1 MCYWPDSLT
10 ILGLRKKGGVK
21 EEAGNLHP
29 ALWSEPEGTCSDNT
43 HLSIHRLRLR
53 EYQPTET
60 RVLAWPI
67 RARRRDVMEVHERE
81 LQKILRNAQVYWRRD
96 RPPRPAT
103 P

>member
-1 MCYWPDSLT
+1 MYYWPDSTLSWAC
-10 ILGLRKKGGVK
+10 GKKGGVK

-29 ALWSEPEGTCSDNT
+29 ALWSEPEDTCSDNT
-43 HLSIHRLRLR
+43 RLSINRLRLR

-60 RVLAWPI
+60 RFLAWPI
-67 RARRRDVMEVHERE
+67 RARQRDVMEVHERE
-81 LQKILRNAQVYWRRD
+81 LRTILGNAQVDWRRD